1 MANNNSSA
9 KELLTQNIKG
19 WMQLDK
25 EIKILQKELKER
37 KKKILVFSNQL
48 VELMKSKDLDCVDIN
63 DGKILF
69 TQSKTKTP
77 LNKKYLLES
86 LQKYFADNRGVQV
99 DDVVKFVL
107 ENRDIHVKEGIR
119 LKPLK
124 D

>member
-1 MANNNSSA
+1 MANNSSTA

>member
-1 MANNNSSA
+1 MANNSSTA

-19 WMQLDK
+19 WMLLDK

>member
-1 MANNNSSA
+1 MANNSTA

>member
-1 MANNNSSA
+1 MANSSTA

-119 LKPLK
+119 LKALK